1 MRKQWLRRGRLTC
14 AAALVALL
22 ALTGVAAAKVPIDA
36 KRADAVVLTLKGK
49 DGTTKTFTLAE
60 LKAITTPEDGY
71 YAGYAGFVNSASTLT
86 PVHPVRGVRLTALLE
101 QVGYDPTDA
110 AATDVIVG
118 AMDGYVKLLS
128 RQFVQGLGIATYT
141 DVKPFPA
148 TPLPAGLSL
157 TAILSY
163 EYKQPGQTV
172 DDANPWLPEV
182 AAPMGDGPLRLWF
195 AVEQPTTPGCIVDG
209 DWIVKWVNKVS
220 VSGSTVKQWVATLR
234 GPRKTVK
241 LRRNDFES
249 CYHCHKT
256 SVKLAGRRYQGVPLY
271 YLVGKIDDNLDNN
284 NWGAFNRRL
293 ATKGYLIDL
302 KNAKRKVT
310 ISSKLIAA
318 RPRGI
323 IVAWMRDGKELGAGQ
338 GPLWLIGTKL
348 TAKQRLSG
356 VTSLVLRNVPR

>member
-1 MRKQWLRRGRLTC
+1 MSISS
-14 AAALVALL
+14 L
-22 ALTGVAAAKVPIDA
+22 ARPS
-36 KRADAVVLTLKGK
+36 
-49 DGTTKTFTLAE
+49 
-60 LKAITTPEDGY
+60 TTP
-71 YAGYAGFVNSASTLT
+71 T
-86 PVHPVRGVRLTALLE
+86 PGCPKWRRRW
-101 QVGYDPTDA
+101 
-110 AATDVIVG
+110 
-118 AMDGYVKLLS
+118 AMAHCVSGS
-128 RQFVQGLGIATYT
+128 
-141 DVKPFPA
+141 
-148 TPLPAGLSL
+148 
-157 TAILSY
+157 
-163 EYKQPGQTV
+163 
-172 DDANPWLPEV
+172 
-182 AAPMGDGPLRLWF
+182 
-195 AVEQPTTPGCIVDG
+195 PTTPGCIVDG

-318 RPRGI
+318 RAALADRHEADGEAASLGGHEPRAAQRPA
-323 IVAWMRDGKELGAGQ
+323 VRGAD
-338 GPLWLIGTKL
+338 TE
-348 TAKQRLSG
+348 S
-356 VTSLVLRNVPR
+356 